1 MGSKLDF
8 DEISIFSIFYLRG
21 LTADAAALRD
31 RERMESR
38 KVHDENPIGARMV
51 KGVEPEM
58 HPNGAP
64 GKLARL
70 RVWSQNGAPG
80 KFARLMVWSQR
91 CTRMVHFVNRGWL
104 RVWSQRCTRMVLLVS
119 LHG

>member
-1 MGSKLDF
+1 MGLNWSLRGRKDLK
-8 DEISIFSIFYLRG
+8 ILHPAYLRG

-38 KVHDENPIGARMV
+38 KAHDENPIGARMV
-51 KGVEPEM
+51 KCVEPEM

-80 KFARLMVWSQR
+80 KFARLMVWS
-91 CTRMVHFVNRGWL
+91 
-104 RVWSQRCTRMVLLVS
+104 
-119 LHG
+119 

>member
-1 MGSKLDF
+1 MNVPLNSRIRKYLHFSHACIIADCVF
-8 DEISIFSIFYLRG
+8 IVWPWEIVFYFLSIVYLRG

-80 KFARLMVWSQR
+80 KFARLMVWS
-91 CTRMVHFVNRGWL
+91 
-104 RVWSQRCTRMVLLVS
+104 
-119 LHG
+119 

>member
-1 MGSKLDF
+1 MGWIPLGGVIPPGRECMDWKG
-8 DEISIFSIFYLRG
+8 YLRG

-38 KVHDENPIGARMV
+38 KAHDENPIGARMV
-51 KGVEPEM
+51 KCVEPEI

-91 CTRMVHFVNRGWL
+91 CTRMVH
-104 RVWSQRCTRMVLLVS
+104 LVI
-119 LHG
+119 

>member
-1 MGSKLDF
+1 
-8 DEISIFSIFYLRG
+8 
-21 LTADAAALRD
+21 
-31 RERMESR
+31 MESR

-80 KFARLMVWSQR
+80 KFARLMVWS
-91 CTRMVHFVNRGWL
+91 
-104 RVWSQRCTRMVLLVS
+104 
-119 LHG
+119 